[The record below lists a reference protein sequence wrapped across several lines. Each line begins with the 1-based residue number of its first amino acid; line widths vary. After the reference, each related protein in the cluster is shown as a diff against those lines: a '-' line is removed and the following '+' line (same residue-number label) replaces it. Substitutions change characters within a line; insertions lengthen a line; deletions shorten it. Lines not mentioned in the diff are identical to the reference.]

1 MLPQDPWEK
10 ARDPE
15 MSQINEIPPQNTT
28 KLDKVTFQ
36 ELASLMKTWFSIRA
50 QFLKGAAVPLASSR
64 KLCFSSD
71 LIKQKAEGRSEEMMP
86 SYLRHWMEIGLHTL

>member
-50 QFLKGAAVPLASSR
+50 QFLKGAAAA
-64 KLCFSSD
+64 FGI
-71 LIKQKAEGRSEEMMP
+71 IK
-86 SYLRHWMEIGLHTL
+86 EIVLFVGFNQTKG